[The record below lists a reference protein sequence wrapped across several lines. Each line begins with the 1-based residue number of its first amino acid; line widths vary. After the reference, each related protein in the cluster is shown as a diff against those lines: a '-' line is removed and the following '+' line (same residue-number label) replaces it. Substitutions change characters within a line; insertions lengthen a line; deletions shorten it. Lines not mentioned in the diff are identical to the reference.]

1 MFFCSTRNQDQLM
14 SLDIHIHLKRNK
26 DPKLFRSSS
35 KLNLEETIINHP
47 ELSEFRILCCEDY
60 GLPASWFHAAAN
72 ASWPSTMSQGGAQQK
87 VVFFFEK
94 LVFKAQEILFCFLI
108 LYSIFYAHLSR
119 STDSHQWHG
128 VLILHVG

>member
-1 MFFCSTRNQDQLM
+1 MACSFCTTRNQDQLM

-35 KLNLEETIINHP
+35 KLRGNHP
-47 ELSEFRILCCEDY
+47 ALSEFSIFVVRTMVFLQVGSMPQPMHHGLQLC
-60 GLPASWFHAAAN
+60 PKV
-72 ASWPSTMSQGGAQQK
+72 GAQQK

-128 VLILHVG
+128 VFILHVG